1 MRSIDLVEWLM
12 SPQRLTADNDPQ
24 RAEVLVAGLEA
35 VPDELVRRYEKLR
48 GGEGDAAEG
57 CAICRDDY
65 LIHYECNPAEFWLL
79 SGRDLTAAHFAL
91 LPFHPS
97 PHQILVFPCPGRH
110 LFHLSCLA
118 PWLARKTT
126 CPSCRFDID
135 PHSLTL
141 RRTGTISLFAASMGK
156 WKPPAVPKLEEWLAQ
171 EERYKEEG
179 RRPDCAHTS
188 RSEHPSKS
196 TCSSASCVLCHAL
209 L

>member
-1 MRSIDLVEWLM
+1 MRSIDLLEWLM
-12 SPQRLTADNDPQ
+12 SPQRLAADNDPQ

-35 VPDELVRRYEKLR
+35 VSDELVRRYEKLR

-65 LIHYECNPAEFWLL
+65 LIPHECDPADFWKL
-79 SGRDLTAAHFAL
+79 SERELTTAHFAM

-97 PHQILVFPCPGRH
+97 PHQILAFPCPGRH

-126 CPSCRFDID
+126 CPTCRFDID

-141 RRTGTISLFAASMGK
+141 RQSGTISLYAAGMGM
-156 WKPPAVPKLEEWLAQ
+156 WKPPAVSGLEDWLAE

-179 RRPDCAHTS
+179 HRPECAHTPAP
-188 RSEHPSKS
+188 EPFSKS
-196 TCSSASCVLCHAL
+196 LHAGRHL
-209 L
+209 SRYF